1 MNTHMNIVAII
12 PARGGSKGILNKN
25 IRVFE
30 GKPLLAHTIAAAKKS
45 RYITRIVVSTE
56 SEAIADVAIKY
67 GAEVPFLRPMKLAQ
81 DRSKATDAVH
91 HLLVTMEK
99 KTGYRPDYVV
109 LLQPTSPFRESEDI
123 DGALDLLFKQKA
135 SAVVSVC
142 RTEQLLFIKD
152 KKGTLKL
159 VSDKS
164 FLKSG
169 NRQELP
175 DTYKLDGSMVY
186 AIKTSVFLKKKTFIP
201 KGVIAFEIP
210 RWRAVDIDEPQDFLV
225 GELIFH
231 NRKKIERALKAF
243 R

>member
-1 MNTHMNIVAII
+1 MNVLAII
-12 PARGGSKGILNKN
+12 PARGGSKGIINKN
-25 IRVFE
+25 IRVFG
-30 GKPLLAHTIAAAKKS
+30 GKPLLAHTIDAAKKS
-45 RYITRIVVSTE
+45 RYVTRIVVSTE
-56 SEAIADVAIKY
+56 SEAIADVARKY
-67 GAEVPFLRPMKLAQ
+67 GAEVPFLRPMELAG
-81 DRSKATDAVH
+81 DKAKATDAVY
-91 HLLVTMEK
+91 HLLVTMEEES
-99 KTGYRPDYVV
+99 GYRPDYVV
-109 LLQPTSPFRESEDI
+109 LLQPTSPLRESADI
-123 DGALDLLFKQKA
+123 DGALTLLFKRKD

-142 RTEQLLFIKD
+142 RTEQLLFTKN
-152 KKGTLKL
+152 KKEVLEL
-159 VSDKS
+159 VSDES

-186 AIKTSVFLKKKTFIP
+186 AIKTSVFLKKRTFIP

-225 GELIFH
+225 GELIFR